1 MGVSLRDMASLF
13 DELKKIKRLVEAER
27 SAAET
32 RLRDKA
38 RTMFDQ
44 FYREAKEA
52 GWEDHQVEPI
62 RTMEKAFRKEMLK
75 AS

>member
-13 DELKKIKRLVEAER
+13 DELKQIKRLAEAER
-27 SAAET
+27 SASET

-62 RTMEKAFRKEMLK
+62 RTMEKAFRKEMLE